1 MTKWQKVWE
10 FVKRPKGVLLAVIYV
25 LTVFFIAAALTLVII
40 GSTNPILEI
49 LSYISYAFAAIFLFY
64 SVYTIIIY
72 APSARVNAVKFM
84 RKSKFASHL
93 LDNWG
98 FRTVVFAC
106 FSLVLNFAYS
116 IFNGAIA
123 FLIGSIW
130 YGALA
135 LYYVTLTLLRGSIIA
150 YHKNKN
156 IKYEQKDI
164 KRAEIKK
171 YRRCGV
177 LIVILPL
184 SLSFAILEMVISNS
198 AFIRYGWVVYAVA
211 AYAFYKIIM
220 AIYNMFKAKKNDDM
234 TVRALRCISLADALV
249 SILALQTTLLYT
261 FSTNLQTNAFANA
274 LTGAAVCAI
283 TLALGIYMIINAN
296 KLLKKETT
304 NGQV

>member
-25 LTVFFIAAALTLVII
+25 LTVLFIAAALTLVII

-274 LTGAAVCAI
+274 LTGAVVCAI